1 MRHLLANALLCL
13 LALALGPALACAEEL
28 ATTEFARLGPI
39 VVHGNELDNLL
50 LGAGVFDIRDRTS
63 AAGTIEYRFGRKVFV
78 AGLSLGLMANT
89 EGGLY
94 GYVGTYG
101 DLSYKRI
108 YFTPQIAM
116 GGYHDGDS
124 ADLGGVFQFRL
135 SLDVAYRFDNGHR
148 VGVRAA
154 HISNGGVNE
163 QNPGEEELFLTYSIP
178 LGPYL

>member
-1 MRHLLANALLCL
+1 MSRLVATALLL
-13 LALALGPALACAEEL
+13 SLVGLDLACAGEPG
-28 ATTEFARLGPI
+28 TTAFAQLGPI
-39 VVHGNELDNLL
+39 VVHGNEADNLL

-101 DLSYKRI
+101 DLSYRRI
-108 YFTPQIAM
+108 YVTPQIAM

-124 ADLGGVFQFRL
+124 ANLGGVFQFRL

-148 VGVRAA
+148 LGVRAA
-154 HISNGGVNE
+154 HISNAGVNE
-163 QNPGEEELFLTYSIP
+163 ENPGEEELLLTYSVP

>member
-1 MRHLLANALLCL
+1 MRYLLANALIFFF
-13 LALALGPALACAEEL
+13 AGADPACAGGPG
-28 ATTEFARLGPI
+28 TTAFAQLGPI
-39 VVHGNELDNLL
+39 VVHGNEADNLL

-124 ADLGGVFQFRL
+124 ANLGGVFQFRL

-148 VGVRAA
+148 LGVRAA
-154 HISNGGVNE
+154 HISNAGVNE
-163 QNPGEEELFLTYSIP
+163 ENPGEEELLLTYSIS

>member
-1 MRHLLANALLCL
+1 MRYLLAIVLFLS
-13 LALALGPALACAEEL
+13 LACPEL
-28 ATTEFARLGPI
+28 AGADEPGTTAFAQLGPI
-39 VVHGNELDNLL
+39 VVHGNEADNLL
-50 LGAGVFDIRDRTS
+50 LGGGVFDIRDRTS

-78 AGLSLGLMANT
+78 AGLSLGLVANT
-89 EGGLY
+89 DGGLF

-101 DLSYKRI
+101 DLSYRRI

-124 ADLGGVFQFRL
+124 SNLGGVFQFRL
-135 SLDVAYRFDNGHR
+135 SLDIAYRFDNGHR
-148 VGVRAA
+148 LGVRAA

-178 LGPYL
+178 VGPYL